1 MKVYE
6 GERTLKG
13 SRVTVDGTPLP
24 DRKDVHRFTRIG
36 FEWGFE
42 GPGPQQLALAL
53 LADHLGDTAKALTLS
68 EPFMRTVVAEL
79 DNAWRMTSEDI
90 AAGLREIPGG

>member
-13 SRVTVDGTPLP
+13 ASVTVDGAPLP
-24 DRKDVHRFTRIG
+24 DRKEVRRFTKLG
-36 FEWGFE
+36 FEWGFQ

-53 LADHLGDTAKALTLS
+53 LADHLEDTAKALALS

-79 DNAWRMTSEDI
+79 DNAWRMTSEEI
-90 AAGLREIPGG
+90 AAGLREIPAA